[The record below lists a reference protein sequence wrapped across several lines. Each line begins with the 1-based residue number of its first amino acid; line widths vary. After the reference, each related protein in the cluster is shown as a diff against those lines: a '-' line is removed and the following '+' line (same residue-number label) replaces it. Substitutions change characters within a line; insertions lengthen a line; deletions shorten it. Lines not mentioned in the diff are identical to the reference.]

1 MIRRPPG
8 STRTDTLFPYT
19 TLFRSA
25 ASRQTT
31 EPETYAPSLLGCLKF
46 IGFGAHIA
54 QQPRGFQR
62 SAAELRGDR
71 LAQQSPR
78 IGACCGRRELSVTQF
93 DQAEATISSGFG
105 NRARARAV
113 FAVVAIASIG
123 RIGRASWGE
132 REWRHGE
139 I

>member
-1 MIRRPPG
+1 MRI
-8 STRTDTLFPYT
+8 SDWSSDVCSSDL
-19 TLFRSA
+19 
-25 ASRQTT
+25 
-31 EPETYAPSLLGCLKF
+31 
-46 IGFGAHIA
+46 
-54 QQPRGFQR
+54 

-105 NRARARAV
+105 NRDRARAV

-123 RIGRASWGE
+123 LEIGGQMQPVTNLRDRKSTRLKSHHYSAP
-132 REWRHGE
+132 RMTC
-139 I
+139 